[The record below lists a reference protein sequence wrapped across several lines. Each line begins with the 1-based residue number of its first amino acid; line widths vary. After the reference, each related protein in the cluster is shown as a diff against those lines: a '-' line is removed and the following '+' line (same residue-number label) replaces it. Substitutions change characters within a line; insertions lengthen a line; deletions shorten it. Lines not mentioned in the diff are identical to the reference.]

1 MIIITIET
9 AFKEI
14 VIKRYKGYSLAIML
28 KLLHKEFLE
37 KEHELVYLNNI
48 LNVILII

>member
-9 AFKEI
+9 ALKGI
-14 VIKRYKGYSLAIML
+14 ILKRYKGYSFAIML

-37 KEHELVYLNNI
+37 TEHNELVYLNNI
-48 LNVILII
+48 

>member
-1 MIIITIET
+1 
-9 AFKEI
+9 
-14 VIKRYKGYSLAIML
+14 ML

-37 KEHELVYLNNI
+37 KEHNELVYLNNI